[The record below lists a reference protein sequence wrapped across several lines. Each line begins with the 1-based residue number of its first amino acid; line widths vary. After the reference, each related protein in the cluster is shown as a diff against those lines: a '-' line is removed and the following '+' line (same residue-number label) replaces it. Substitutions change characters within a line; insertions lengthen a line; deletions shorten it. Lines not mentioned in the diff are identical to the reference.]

1 MTRFESRFPE
11 LAAELQRAPIAKQ
24 RATCLAAC
32 EYAIAQT
39 KIEHPLVMEAL
50 RKMRV
55 GEVLSDK
62 HERGLEELV
71 EQLDNEYFDLAEA
84 FDEGRASRS
93 DYQKPF
99 AKARA
104 VASVLY
110 ACDPNPYNAAS
121 EAIYEADAITDQDDP
136 SVLVPMIKAI
146 LE

>member
-1 MTRFESRFPE
+1 MTRFESQFPE

-24 RATCLAAC
+24 RAACLAAC
-32 EYAIAQT
+32 EYAVAQT
-39 KIEHPLVMEAL
+39 KIEHPLVIEAL
-50 RKMRV
+50 RMMCV

-62 HERGLEELV
+62 HKRELEELV

-84 FDEGRASRS
+84 FEEGGISRS

-110 ACDPNPYNAAS
+110 AFDPNPYDAAS
-121 EAIYEADAITDQDDP
+121 EAIYEADAVTDEDAP
-136 SVLVPMIKAI
+136 GVLVPTIKAI